1 MGLAL
6 HQSRFALASF
16 KFNVYSVVIPEG
28 DTLEDCQKPEYW
40 AHVASK
46 LRAGDEIRVVNDQS
60 SLYARFYVLEAGNIW
75 AKVAVIESAVL
86 SASVPASVGDGVKI
100 EVKFAGPHHRWRVT
114 RLMGGNREIL
124 QANFETED
132 TAKAWAADYVKTIG
146 QTKQAA

>member
-16 KFNVYSVVIPEG
+16 KFNTYSVVIPET

-46 LRAGDEIRVVNDQS
+46 LRAGDEIRIVNDQS
-60 SLYARFYVLEAGNIW
+60 SLYARLYVLEAGNIW
-75 AKVAVIESAVL
+75 AKVAVIETAEL
-86 SASVPASVGDGVKI
+86 SAAAPVSGDGVKI

-114 RLMGGNREIL
+114 RLAGGNREIL

-132 TAKAWAADYVKTIG
+132 AAKVWAADYVKTIG

>member
-16 KFNVYSVVIPEG
+16 KFNVYSVVIPET

-46 LRAGDEIRVVNDQS
+46 LRAGDEIRIVNDQS

-75 AKVAVIESAVL
+75 AKVAVIETAEL
-86 SASVPASVGDGVKI
+86 SAAAAVSGDGVKV

-114 RLMGGNREIL
+114 RLAGGNREIL

-132 TAKAWAADYVKTIG
+132 AAKVWAADYVKTIG